1 MSSLADARAK
11 LGSIGW
17 LSIVPETFRTAV
29 LARVHLVH
37 FKAGEPVYA
46 VGDPPGGIYGLV
58 SGGLGIA
65 IAPGERGPYFAHL
78 ARPGAWF
85 GEAAAITGQGRRVGL
100 SATRDTELLQLPLHD
115 ILEMSRTDPII
126 WRFMALITIGHLDL
140 AIGASDDLMIRDHA
154 TRCVAVLLRL
164 GGVRTDDPERQDPV
178 DVDVSQED
186 FATLANVSRTTA
198 RAMLGR
204 LEAAGFIR
212 QSYRRITVLRPE
224 RLRHMLQDT

>member
-1 MSSLADARAK
+1 MSSLAEARETM
-11 LGSIGW
+11 GRIGW
-17 LSIVPETFRTAV
+17 LGMVPEPFRAAV
-29 LARVHLVH
+29 LARVHLMH

-100 SATRDTELLQLPLHD
+100 SATRDTDLLQLPLHD
-115 ILEMSRTDPII
+115 ILEMARADPTI

-154 TRCVAVLLRL
+154 ARCVAVLLRL
-164 GGVRTDDPERQDPV
+164 GGARRDDPDRPGPV
-178 DVDVSQED
+178 DVDVTQED
-186 FATLANVSRTTA
+186 LATLANVSRTTA
-198 RAMLGR
+198 RALLGR
-204 LEAAGFIR
+204 LEAGGLISR
-212 QSYRRITVLRPE
+212 SYRRITILRAD
-224 RLRHMLQDT
+224 RLRHMLRET